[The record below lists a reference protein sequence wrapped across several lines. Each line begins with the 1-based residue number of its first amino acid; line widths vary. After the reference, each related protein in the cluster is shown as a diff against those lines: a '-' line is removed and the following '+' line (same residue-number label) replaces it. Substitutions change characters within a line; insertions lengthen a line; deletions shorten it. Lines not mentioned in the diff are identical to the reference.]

1 VLEIPNH
8 VTLTEGA
15 GGLPK
20 VCVKTATSTAV
31 VYLHGAHVTHFQ
43 RKGEEP
49 LLFMSVESDFSD
61 KKAIR
66 GGIPIIYPW
75 FGPRENFP
83 AHGIA
88 RTSNWELVDSELDSE
103 GVVSLRFRLP
113 SDDALRV
120 EYIVR
125 VGRVLSLELK
135 ITNRGNTE
143 QSFETC
149 LHTYFQIGSIDTVSV
164 AGLAGCAYFDKVAG
178 VEAVEESE
186 SIRFGGEV
194 DRVYRDGAPVVE
206 IIDPTL
212 DRKILVK
219 KSGSK
224 STVVWNPWIKK
235 SRAMA
240 DFGDDEYLQM
250 VCVESGNIAD
260 DRTVL
265 PAGATATLKVELSS
279 EPLTRVS

>member
-1 VLEIPNH
+1 MLEIPNH
-8 VTLTEGA
+8 VTLTEGV

-20 VCVKTATSTAV
+20 VCVKTATSSAV

-43 RKGEEP
+43 KKGEEP

-61 KKAIR
+61 SKAIR

-75 FGPRENFP
+75 FGPREGFP

-88 RTSNWELVDSELDSE
+88 RTTTWELVDTELDSA
-103 GVVSLRFRLP
+103 GAVSLRFRLP

-120 EYIVR
+120 EYIVK
-125 VGRVLSLELK
+125 VSDELSLELN
-135 ITNRGNTE
+135 ISNRGNTE

-149 LHTYFQIGSIDTVSV
+149 LHTYFEIGSIHTVSV
-164 AGLAGCAYFDKVAG
+164 QGLAGRTYFDKVAG
-178 VEAVEESE
+178 AEAVEKSE
-186 SIRFGGEV
+186 SIKFSSEV
-194 DRVYRDGAPVVE
+194 DRVYQDSSPVVE

-212 DRKILVK
+212 ERKILVR

-235 SRAMA
+235 SSAMA
-240 DFGDDEYLQM
+240 DFGDDEYLGM
-250 VCVESGNIAD
+250 VCVESGNVAS

-265 PAGATATLKVELSS
+265 PAGASAVLKVQLSS
-279 EPLTRVS
+279 EHI